1 MIIVEWRKP
10 LEVEVD
16 EGLSVCAS
24 DLDQQEDHP
33 NKEQCLLK
41 EREIRDPL
49 TEAKFL
55 LVRGE
60 VQEVTYEQEQQ
71 DILIAYDKLQEDLR
85 SEVVLDL
92 GNHRTSRLH

>member
-1 MIIVEWRKP
+1 MIVEGRKA

-16 EGLSVCAS
+16 EGLSVCTS
-24 DLDQQEDHP
+24 NLNEQEDHP

-55 LVRGE
+55 LV
-60 VQEVTYEQEQQ
+60 
-71 DILIAYDKLQEDLR
+71 
-85 SEVVLDL
+85 
-92 GNHRTSRLH
+92 

>member
-1 MIIVEWRKP
+1 MIVEWRKP

-33 NKEQCLLK
+33 NKEQCLLE
-41 EREIRDPL
+41 ERKLCDPL
-49 TEAKFL
+49 TEVQFL

-60 VQEVTYEQEQQ
+60 V
-71 DILIAYDKLQEDLR
+71 
-85 SEVVLDL
+85 
-92 GNHRTSRLH
+92 

>member
-1 MIIVEWRKP
+1 MIVEWRKP

-24 DLDQQEDHP
+24 DLDQKEDHP

-55 LVRGE
+55 LV
-60 VQEVTYEQEQQ
+60 
-71 DILIAYDKLQEDLR
+71 
-85 SEVVLDL
+85 
-92 GNHRTSRLH
+92 

>member
-1 MIIVEWRKP
+1 MIYSLPAPLQEGGAGKHMIVEWRKP

-55 LVRGE
+55 LV
-60 VQEVTYEQEQQ
+60 
-71 DILIAYDKLQEDLR
+71 
-85 SEVVLDL
+85 
-92 GNHRTSRLH
+92 